1 MVAVLETFWRSIGH
15 VQSRWAQA
23 ALFRSGVLQKPKNV
37 DYSVEWRG
45 LTYNGNLRFLIDRH
59 IYFAGGYSLNEID
72 FLSRASQII
81 RALKGSVVMLDI
93 GANVGQHSLAL
104 YSEVDR
110 IFAFEPNPETAA
122 RLRLNIAS
130 NSIHNIALHE
140 VALGDIDEIA
150 VLGSGLD
157 GNDGSRSLNWSMN
170 TSSDIR
176 VEVKSA
182 GKYLAEIIP
191 AAISVD
197 LLKIDVEGHEAKVL
211 SSLSDL
217 LARDRPI
224 ILFELVGKEIK
235 GGFASEASLR
245 STLYSDHRLYG
256 LERDRSVSLARFD
269 WRRHEEA
276 VCIPGE
282 LTSQFEN
289 EFMRSRPAKQR

>member
-15 VQSRWAQA
+15 VPNRWAQS

-37 DYSVEWRG
+37 DYSVDWRG
-45 LTYNGNLRFLIDRH
+45 LRYNGNLRFLIDRH
-59 IYFAGGYSLNEID
+59 IYFAGGYSLNEIA

-122 RLRLNIAS
+122 RFRLNIAG
-130 NSIHNIALHE
+130 NGIQNIELHE
-140 VALGDIDEIA
+140 VALGDSDEIA
-150 VLGSGLD
+150 VLGSGLE
-157 GNDGSRSLNWSMN
+157 GNYGSRSLNWSLN
-170 TSSDIR
+170 SSSDIR
-176 VEVKSA
+176 VEVKAAGRYLSEIISA
-182 GKYLAEIIP
+182 GM
-191 AAISVD
+191 SVG

-217 LARDRPI
+217 LARDRPA

-245 STLYSDHRLYG
+245 LTLYSDHRLYG
-256 LERDRSVSLARFD
+256 LERGRSVSLAAFD
-269 WRRHEEA
+269 WQRHEEA
-276 VCIPGE
+276 VCIPAE
-282 LTSQFEN
+282 LTTQFEN
-289 EFMRSRPAKQR
+289 EFVRIMSNKQP